1 MKWDAKKPMVPFNRN
16 HMLDWAPSSYGNSTV
31 EWVELQPFYAQSM
44 EFVGYSRG
52 QSSTKFDVEDEN
64 GLQYPIFV
72 SDLFE
77 ILKSGN
83 IYSGVIYGEVWKAA
97 KKGANYGIRL
107 VQN

>member
-1 MKWDAKKPMVPFNRN
+1 MKWDAKKPMVPFWDNT
-16 HMLDWAPSSYGNSTV
+16 MLDYAWGGSTKID
-31 EWVELQPFYAQSM
+31 WVELQPFYAQSM

-83 IYSGVIYGEVWKAA
+83 IYSGVIYGETWQAA
-97 KKGANYGIRL
+97 KKGQNYGIRL
-107 VQN
+107 VQST

>member
-16 HMLDWAPSSYGNSTV
+16 VMLDYPNYGA
-31 EWVELQPFYAQSM
+31 EWVELQPFYAPSM

-64 GLQYPIFV
+64 GLRYPIFV

-83 IYSGVIYGEVWKAA
+83 IYSGVIYGEVWQAV
-97 KKGANYGIRL
+97 KKGQNYGIKL
-107 VQN
+107 LNA